1 MGAWDVAKSRTHCQ
15 TNMRPCTI
23 RWWLDTIYSYKYIQ
37 VYIYILL
44 YLWLFKQVLDVSKH
58 IYIYI
63 CNVSSYAQTS
73 AKSTF
78 ALNPCLFY
86 ISSLD
91 AWTRSHMLSLQQKDG
106 SFQGLTQLD
115 ILEHTAEI
123 SLELNCLRRNK
134 LITFVWQQYLMLIYC
149 IHF

>member
-1 MGAWDVAKSRTHCQ
+1 MRLVLYDDDLILYTRVSTYMFIYYCIYDYLSKFCMCV
-15 TNMRPCTI
+15 NM
-23 RWWLDTIYSYKYIQ
+23 
-37 VYIYILL
+37 YIYI
-44 YLWLFKQVLDVSKH
+44 
-58 IYIYI
+58 YIHCI
-63 CNVSSYAQTS
+63 CNVSSHAQTS

-91 AWTRSHMLSLQQKDG
+91 AWIRSHMLSLQQKDG

-134 LITFVWQQYLMLIYC
+134 LIIFL
-149 IHF
+149 